1 MNFSKVTGVALAG
14 GTKRNPNNMIKF
26 DYSKTYP
33 YGDSFLKNGLTNYG
47 ITFNIMEDGSIIM
60 NGTST
65 TEFWQS
71 FGSKTSV
78 VEGKRYA
85 FSSNC
90 PDAARYFIDIVTQ
103 GYDVDGNKTK
113 GLNHYGSSIYTVEE
127 GTVSVDW
134 RIHVWPGVTLNNVVF
149 KPMFNEGETL
159 NDYYLPITAWSDVEN
174 VYWTKRSPANIMPLP
189 YYTFKAD
196 GITKEYRP
204 ESETI
209 DGVTC
214 TRRIDGSI
222 LLNGTCISANGN
234 YTQFKIGEV
243 FIPRSGKYS
252 LTGITIAENTIFG
265 MALAVCKKDGTWIE
279 NIANT
284 DAGNNLNFT
293 VPQEYVDNEYKFR
306 LPINVKNGAVFDNK
320 VIYPTIQYGNSETAA
335 YYANRPNP
343 NNLVDLG
350 TIHSRD
356 SNGLTYTTR
365 DDGSIHAFGTLT
377 KTSSSLVWKLPELEL
392 GKTYTY
398 HLNASNYYDKTL
410 TLARAVKGF
419 IQIYVADESGYGKFV
434 KNVGSQVNSTGF
446 TFTVTEDMLQEGYC
460 FRNNIY
466 IYDGN
471 VGTEGYEAT
480 SYDFICY
487 PMLNEGETAEP
498 FYIE

>member
-1 MNFSKVTGVALAG
+1 MNFSEVTGISFEG
-14 GTKRNPNNMIKF
+14 GTKRNPDNMIGF
-26 DYSKTYP
+26 DYSKKYP
-33 YGDSFLKNGLTNYG
+33 YGDSFLMDGLTQYG
-47 ITFNIMEDGSIIM
+47 ITFNIMEDGSIVM

-65 TEFWQS
+65 TEFWVT
-71 FGSKTSV
+71 F
-78 VEGKRYA
+78 GKRTPVTTGATYL
-85 FSSNC
+85 FGSNC
-90 PDAARYFIDIVTQ
+90 PDAARYFIDMIIV

-113 GLNHYGSSIYTVEE
+113 SVNNYVSSTYTVPE

-134 RIHVWPGVTLNNVVF
+134 RIHGWSGVTLNNVVF
-149 KPMFNEGETL
+149 RPMCNEGETL
-159 NDYYLPITAWSDVEN
+159 NDYYLPITAWSDIEN
-174 VYWTKRSPANIMPLP
+174 VYWTKRSPANIIPLP
-189 YYTFKAD
+189 YHTFKAD

-214 TRRIDGSI
+214 TRRKDGSI
-222 LLNGTCISANGN
+222 LLNGTCVSANGN

-320 VIYPTIQYGNSETAA
+320 VIYPIIQYGNSQTIP
-335 YYANRPNP
+335 YYANKPNP
-343 NNLVDLG
+343 NNLVDLSAVASKD
-350 TIHSRD
+350 TR
-356 SNGLTYTTR
+356 GLIYDTKV
-365 DDGSIHAFGTLT
+365 DGSIHISGTLT
-377 KTSSSLVWKLPELEL
+377 KVSSSIAWRLPELEL

-419 IQIYVADESGYGKFV
+419 IQIYATDESGYGKFV

-446 TFTVTEDMLQEGYC
+446 TFTVTEDMLQEGYY

-466 IYDGN
+466 IYDGS

-480 SYDFICY
+480 SYDFVCY
-487 PMLNEGETAEP
+487 PILNEDETAEP